1 MTAMMTAICEATL
14 RDAETA
20 TTATTALEVL
30 TFLLFYISFD
40 LFLEISLKLPKSC
53 TGCRFRLCSYLL
65 EFDSVVGIQKIF
77 QFSLHFFPQFS
88 GCAHIIY
95 LCIFV

>member
-1 MTAMMTAICEATL
+1 MATTTVICEATM
-14 RDAETA
+14 RDVEMA
-20 TTATTALEVL
+20 TTTALEVL

-40 LFLEISLKLPKSC
+40 LFLAISLKLPKSC

-65 EFDSVVGIQKIF
+65 EFDSVVGIHKIF

-95 LCIFV
+95 LCIFF